1 MREIIK
7 IENEVLQPVKRRR
20 VAAYARVSG
29 GKDAQLHSL
38 STQISY
44 YNSYI
49 GSRGDW
55 VLAGIYADE
64 ALTGTKEDRPEFQRL
79 LSDCRSSKIDMV
91 ITKSITRFAR
101 NTVTLL
107 AAVRE
112 LKSLNIDVYFE
123 KEHIHTLSTDGELML
138 TLLASYAQEE
148 SRSASENVKWRI
160 HKMFEKGIP
169 TPGSMFGYHWENG
182 TLEIVPEEA
191 AVVRQIYADYLS
203 GMGCCS
209 IAKKLTQSGIK
220 PKRGNLWSENSIRN
234 MLRNEKYAG
243 RLLLQKTYKL
253 DHISKKK
260 MINHGEMPM
269 YYVEN
274 SHEAIIPPEMFEEA
288 QQEQKRRAQKAE
300 YNRTPPRPLLFTGL
314 ICCGSCKK
322 RFHRKVTASAK
333 KYPKKPFWICS
344 TAMRYGADYCKSH
357 RIPEDILTAKTAEV
371 LGTADFDRET
381 IIKHIKE
388 IQVPKPHH
396 LVYVLHNGYTVE
408 VTWRYKSH
416 KEVWTDD
423 MKHQA
428 REKALAQAERRKKCR
443 KQ

>member
-1 MREIIK
+1 M
-7 IENEVLQPVKRRR
+7 QPVKRRR

-49 GSRGDW
+49 GNRGDW

-79 LSDCRSSKIDMV
+79 LSDCRSGKIDMV
-91 ITKSITRFAR
+91 ITKSLTRFAR
-101 NTVTLL
+101 NTLTLL
-107 AAVRE
+107 SSVRE

-123 KEHIHTLSTDGELML
+123 KENIHTLSMDGELML

-169 TPGSMFGYHWENG
+169 APGSMFGYRWDNG
-182 TLEIVPEEA
+182 TLEVVPEEA
-191 AVVRQIYADYLS
+191 EIVRQIFTDFLA
-203 GMGCCS
+203 GMGRDA
-209 IAKKLTQSGIK
+209 IAKKLTQAGI
-220 PKRGNLWSENSIRN
+220 PTKRGGLWSGNSIRN
-234 MLRNEKYAG
+234 MLHNEKYAG

-260 MINHGEMPM
+260 MVNRGEMPM

-274 SHEAIIPPEMFEEA
+274 SHGAIIPPEMFEEV
-288 QQEQKRRAQKAE
+288 QQELKRRAEKAE
-300 YNRTPPRPLLFTGL
+300 YNRIPPKPLLFTGL
-314 ICCGSCKK
+314 ICCGNCKK
-322 RFHRKVTASAK
+322 HFHRKVTASAK

-357 RIPEDILTAKTAEV
+357 RIPEDILMVKTAEV
-371 LGTADFDRET
+371 LGMADFDRET
-381 IIKHIKE
+381 LIKHIKE
-388 IQVPKPHH
+388 IQVPKHHH
-396 LVYVLHNGYTVE
+396 LVYVFHNGYTVE
-408 VTWRYKSH
+408 ATWRYKSH

-423 MKHQA
+423 MKQKA
-428 REKALAQAERRKKCR
+428 REKSLARAEERRRKCR